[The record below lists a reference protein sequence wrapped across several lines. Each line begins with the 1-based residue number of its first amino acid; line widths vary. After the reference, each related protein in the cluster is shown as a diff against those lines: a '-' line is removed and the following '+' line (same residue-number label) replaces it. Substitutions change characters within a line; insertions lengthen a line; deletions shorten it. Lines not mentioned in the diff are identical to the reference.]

1 MTVSDNRTL
10 FVSGSTSREDFER
23 CVRAIKARMN
33 AFQRG
38 PLFFYSPTHSTS
50 EDTQARLEQ
59 VRALEAEMSGFDL
72 PSDAA
77 YLMRTSGS
85 ASGTGKIVLLSTAS
99 LVASAEATA
108 QALGGAGRW
117 TVCLPPAHI
126 AGFQTIFRSALAGFE
141 PVWAGR
147 GTPSEIV
154 QATREYHEGERAYL
168 SLVPTQLV
176 RLLDDKEAT
185 ATAQRYHAILLGGA
199 GCADSVLEQARKAG
213 LHIVQTYGMSETC
226 GGCVYDGFPIGDT
239 SVSVEGD
246 GRIVLSGSCVAVGY
260 AGGERFDGTFRT
272 ADCGSV
278 DSQGKLS
285 VFGRLDRAI
294 TTGGVTVIPE
304 VVEQHLAECG
314 CGEAVV
320 VGVDDA
326 TWGQAAVAVV
336 ERDVPRVR
344 ELLAQR
350 LEKGWGPRR
359 IMSLAELDL
368 SDFPRLPSGKPDRNT
383 LQRLLRR
390 RYRASSQ

>member
-1 MTVSDNRTL
+1 MSENRTL

-38 PLFFYSPTHSTS
+38 PLFFYSPTSVAGD
-50 EDTQARLEQ
+50 DTARQARLDQ
-59 VRALEAEMSGFDL
+59 VRALEAELSEFDL
-72 PSDAA
+72 PSKAA

-85 ASGTGKIVLLSTAS
+85 ASGTGKIVLLSTES

-126 AGFQTIFRSALAGFE
+126 AGFQTIFRSLLAGTE
-141 PVWAGR
+141 PIWAGR

-154 QATREYHEGERAYL
+154 QATREYREGERAFL

-176 RLLDDKEAT
+176 RLLDDKVAT
-185 ATAQRYHAILLGGA
+185 ATARRYHAILLGGA
-199 GCADSVLEQARKAG
+199 GCADSVLEQAREAG
-213 LHIVQTYGMSETC
+213 LNIVQTYGMSETC

-239 SVSVEGD
+239 SVNVEDD
-246 GRIVLSGSCVAVGY
+246 GRIVLSSSCVAVGY
-260 AGGERFDGTFRT
+260 AGGERFVGTFRT

-285 VFGRLDRAI
+285 VLGRLDRAI

-336 ERDVPRVR
+336 ENGVPNVR
-344 ELLAQR
+344 NLLAQR
-350 LEKGWGPRR
+350 LEKGWVPRR
-359 IMSLAELDL
+359 IVRLAALGLD
-368 SDFPRLPSGKPDRNT
+368 DFPRLSSGKPDRSALET
-383 LQRLLRR
+383 ILRK
-390 RYRASSQ
+390 

>member
-1 MTVSDNRTL
+1 MNDSRTL

-23 CVRAIKARMN
+23 CVRAIKARMS

-38 PLFFYSPTHSTS
+38 PLFFYSPTSATDESTAQ
-50 EDTQARLEQ
+50 QARLEQ
-59 VRALEAEMSGFDL
+59 VRALEAELAGYDL

-126 AGFQTIFRSALAGFE
+126 AGFQTIYRSLLAGTE
-141 PVWAGR
+141 PIWAGN
-147 GTPSEIV
+147 GQPGDISEAV
-154 QATREYHEGERAYL
+154 RAYRESERAYL
-168 SLVPTQLV
+168 SLVPVQLA
-176 RLLDDKEAT
+176 RLLEDAEAT
-185 ATAQRYHAILLGGA
+185 RAAQRYQAILVGGA
-199 GCADSVLEQARKAG
+199 ACSAEVLNAAREAG
-213 LHIVQTYGMSETC
+213 LTIVQTYGMSETC

-239 SVSVEGD
+239 RVSVEND
-246 GRIVLSGSCVAVGY
+246 GRLVLSGSCVAVGY
-260 AGGERFDGTFRT
+260 AGGEPFAGTFRT

-294 TTGGVTVIPE
+294 TSGGVTVIPE
-304 VVEQHLAECG
+304 VVEQHVSECG
-314 CGEAVV
+314 CGETVV

-326 TWGQAAVAVV
+326 TWGQAVVAVV
-336 ERDVPRVR
+336 ENDVPNVR

-350 LEKGWGPRR
+350 LEKGWVPQRVVTLGK
-359 IMSLAELDL
+359 LGLN
-368 SDFPRLPSGKPDRNT
+368 DFPRLPSGKPDRNT
-383 LQRLLRR
+383 LTPLVVVRH
-390 RYRASSQ
+390 